1 MRWGPM
7 WDEGTGWD
15 RGSNPGLTTLLCL
28 QANPSLTSLS
38 FPTCKMQGWASELT
52 YCDSLL

>member
-1 MRWGPM
+1 MRWGPV

-38 FPTCKMQGWASELT
+38 FPTCKMRGWASELT